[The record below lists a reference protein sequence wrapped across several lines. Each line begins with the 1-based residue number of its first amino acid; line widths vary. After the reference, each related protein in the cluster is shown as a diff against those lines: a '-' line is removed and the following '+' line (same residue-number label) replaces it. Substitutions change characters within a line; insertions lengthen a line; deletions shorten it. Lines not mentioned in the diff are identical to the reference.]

1 MAIDIKKLL
10 SDMPGNVASDL
21 HLRVGMPPVYRIH
34 GALTKAERQIVTID
48 DMAEVLKRILTPQQ
62 VDRYKKEKELDFALQ
77 LSPKHRYRVNLYR
90 QRGTP
95 ALFDRCLFPELE
107 TLHGDIGGREIIK
120 RFAHKVTKVE
130 MQSPEMFLDIDTPA
144 DYKKFVARTKQT

>member
-1 MAIDIKKLL
+1 MGHSAAQIAEHIPSGCRTVLNENWEAGLSSSIKAGLGAIDRTAEAALFVLADQPNITSEALECIL
-10 SDMPGNVASDL
+10 QAYYSSTTPIVVPM
-21 HLRVGMPPVYRIH
+21 YH
-34 GALTKAERQIVTID
+34 G
-48 DMAEVLKRILTPQQ
+48 
-62 VDRYKKEKELDFALQ
+62 
-77 LSPKHRYRVNLYR
+77 